1 MGRFRGR
8 PAGVIQPVSVERK
21 GINMQAEAL
30 MRPEAMAQM
39 RRRVVISST
48 IGNALEWFDFT
59 VFGLFAGII
68 GKLFFPADN
77 PSSSLLL
84 TFATFGIAFA
94 ARPLGG
100 LVFGLY
106 ADKHGRKKALV
117 VMITLMAVGTGLL
130 GFLPTYG
137 AIGIAAPLLLLAA
150 RLIQGFSAGG
160 EFGSASAMLIEFAP
174 PGQRGLYGAFQM
186 VSQSFA
192 FAIGAAMAIGLNL
205 GLSAD
210 AFASWGWRVPF
221 ILGILIGPTGYY
233 LRQKCDESP
242 EFQAYLAEKAASARP
257 KQRTTLGELFANHPR
272 ELIASFCLIAAG
284 TAINYVNAIFLPAY
298 AVSELKLPLL
308 NAQFALLGVSLV
320 NAVFAI
326 LFGMLSDRIGRR
338 TVIVPALIVYC
349 VLFYILLQRLVGT
362 PTTTNLLE
370 LQLIGIFLGVLA
382 GPMPAFMTEIFPV
395 GVRSTGAS
403 LMYNFAVM
411 LFGGLAPFINTWLV
425 QTTANKAAPVYYIF
439 FAAIVGV
446 VGLSVYRDRS
456 AASPA
461 VAQPAE

>member
-1 MGRFRGR
+1 MD
-8 PAGVIQPVSVERK
+8 K
-21 GINMQAEAL
+21 D
-30 MRPEAMAQM
+30 AMAQM

-68 GKLFFPADN
+68 SKLFFPADN

-130 GFLPTYG
+130 GLLPTFG
-137 AIGIAAPLLLLAA
+137 AIGIAAPLLLLLA

-174 PGQRGLYGAFQM
+174 PGRRGLFGSFQM
-186 VSQSFA
+186 VSQNLA
-192 FAIGAAMAIGLNL
+192 FAIGATMAIGLNL

-221 ILGILIGPTGYY
+221 ILGILIGPTGWY
-233 LRQKCDESP
+233 LRQRCDESP
-242 EFQAYLAEKAASARP
+242 DFQAYLAEKAAAAQP
-257 KQRTTLGELFANHPR
+257 AKRTTLGQLFSDHPV

-284 TAINYVNAIFLPAY
+284 TAINYVNAIFLPTY
-298 AVSELKLPLL
+298 AVAELKLPLL
-308 NAQFALLGVSLV
+308 NAQMGLLFISLA
-320 NAVFAI
+320 NAGIAVAT
-326 LFGMLSDRIGRR
+326 GALSDRIGRR
-338 TVIVPALIVYC
+338 AVLIPSLVIYAA
-349 VLFYILLQRLVGT
+349 LFYLMLQRLVAA
-362 PTTTNLLE
+362 PTTTNLWQ
-370 LQLIGIFLGVLA
+370 LQIVAVFLGVLA

-403 LMYNFAVM
+403 LMYNLAVM

-425 QTTANKAAPVYYIF
+425 AATGDKTAPVYYIL
-439 FAAIVGV
+439 FAAAVGL
-446 VGLSVYRDRS
+446 VGLSMYRGR
-456 AASPA
+456 PA
-461 VAQPAE
+461 VPEIAPQPAQ

>member
-1 MGRFRGR
+1 
-8 PAGVIQPVSVERK
+8 
-21 GINMQAEAL
+21 MQVDT
-30 MRPEAMAQM
+30 MAQM

-59 VFGLFAGII
+59 VFGLFAGILS
-68 GKLFFPADN
+68 KLFFPADN
-77 PSSSLLL
+77 PHSSLLL

-106 ADKHGRKKALV
+106 SDKHGRKKALV
-117 VMITLMAVGTGLL
+117 VMISLMAAGTGLL
-130 GFLPTYG
+130 GVLPTYG
-137 AIGIAAPLLLLAA
+137 AIGIAAPLLLLLA

-174 PGQRGLYGAFQM
+174 PGRRGLYGSFQM
-186 VSQSFA
+186 VSQSLA
-192 FAIGAAMAIGLNL
+192 FGLGAAMAIGLNL

-221 ILGILIGPTGYY
+221 ILGILIGPTGWY

-242 EFQAYLAEKAASARP
+242 EFKAYLAEKAATAQPSR
-257 KQRTTLGELFANHPR
+257 QTTLGQLFSEYPR

-284 TAINYVNAIFLPAY
+284 TAINYVNAIFLPTY
-298 AVSELKLPLL
+298 AVAELKLPIL
-308 NAQFALLGVSLV
+308 NAQLGLLVVSLV
-320 NAVFAI
+320 NAVVAVAC
-326 LFGMLSDRIGRR
+326 GALSDRIGRR
-338 TVIVPALIVYC
+338 AVLVPALIIYSL
-349 VLFYILLQRLVGT
+349 LFYVILQRLVAA
-362 PTTTNLLE
+362 PTTANLWQ
-370 LQLIGIFLGVLA
+370 LQIVAVLLGALA

-403 LMYNFAVM
+403 LMYNLAVM

-425 QTTANKAAPVYYIF
+425 QMTGDKAAPVYYIL
-439 FAAIVGV
+439 FAAAVGLI
-446 VGLSVYRDRS
+446 GLSVYRGRP
-456 AASPA
+456 AMPA
-461 VAQPAE
+461 VATQPAQ

>member
-1 MGRFRGR
+1 
-8 PAGVIQPVSVERK
+8 
-21 GINMQAEAL
+21 MQADV
-30 MRPEAMAQM
+30 MAQM
-39 RRRVVISST
+39 RRRVVVSST

-59 VFGLFAGII
+59 VFGLFAGVLS
-68 GKLFFPADN
+68 KLFFPADN
-77 PSSSLLL
+77 PNSSLLL

-106 ADKHGRKKALV
+106 ADRHGRKKALV
-117 VMITLMAVGTGLL
+117 VMISLMAVGTGLL

-137 AIGIAAPLLLLAA
+137 MIGIAAPLLLLLA

-174 PGQRGLYGAFQM
+174 PGRRGFYGSFQM
-186 VSQSFA
+186 VSQSLA
-192 FAIGAAMAIGLNL
+192 FGIGAAMAIGLNL
-205 GLSAD
+205 GLSPD

-221 ILGILIGPTGYY
+221 ILGILIGPTGWY
-233 LRQKCDESP
+233 LRQRCDESP
-242 EFQAYLAEKAASARP
+242 EFQAYLAEKAALAQP
-257 KQRTTLGELFANHPR
+257 KKKTTLGQLFSEHPR

-298 AVSELKLPLL
+298 AVAELKLPLL
-308 NAQFALLGVSLV
+308 NAQLGLLCFSVI
-320 NAVFAI
+320 NAAI
-326 LFGMLSDRIGRR
+326 SVATGALSDRIGRR
-338 TVIVPALIVYC
+338 AVIVPALIAYS
-349 VLFYILLQRLVGT
+349 VLFYLMLQRLAAD
-362 PTTTNLLE
+362 PTTTNLWQ
-370 LQLIGIFLGVLA
+370 LQMVAVFLGALA

-425 QTTANKAAPVYYIF
+425 QTTGNKAAPVYYIL
-439 FAAIVGV
+439 FAAA
-446 VGLSVYRDRS
+446 VGLAGLSAYRGRTFE
-456 AASPA
+456 AGTAP
-461 VAQPAE
+461 QPAL

>member
-1 MGRFRGR
+1 
-8 PAGVIQPVSVERK
+8 
-21 GINMQAEAL
+21 MQADT
-30 MRPEAMAQM
+30 MARM

-59 VFGLFAGII
+59 VFGLFAGILS
-68 GKLFFPADN
+68 KLFFPADN
-77 PSSSLLL
+77 PHSSLLL

-106 ADKHGRKKALV
+106 ADRHGRKKALV
-117 VMITLMAVGTGLL
+117 VMISLMAAGTGLL
-130 GFLPTYG
+130 GVLPTYG
-137 AIGIAAPLLLLAA
+137 AIGIAAPLLLLLA

-174 PGQRGLYGAFQM
+174 PGRRGFYGSFQM
-186 VSQSFA
+186 VSQSLA
-192 FAIGAAMAIGLNL
+192 FGLGAAMAIGLNL

-221 ILGILIGPTGYY
+221 ILGILIGPTGWY

-242 EFQAYLAEKAASARP
+242 EFKAYLAEKAATAQPGR
-257 KQRTTLGELFANHPR
+257 QTTLGQLFSEHPR

-284 TAINYVNAIFLPAY
+284 TAINYVNAIFLPTY
-298 AVSELKLPLL
+298 AVAELKLPIL
-308 NAQFALLGVSLV
+308 NAQLGLLVVSLI
-320 NAVFAI
+320 NAAVAVAC
-326 LFGMLSDRIGRR
+326 GALSDRIGRR
-338 TVIVPALIVYC
+338 AALVPALIIYSL
-349 VLFYILLQRLVGT
+349 LFYVILQRLVAA
-362 PTTTNLLE
+362 PTTANLWQ
-370 LQLIGIFLGVLA
+370 LQIVAVLLGALA

-403 LMYNFAVM
+403 LMYNLAVM

-425 QTTANKAAPVYYIF
+425 QVTGDKAAPVYYIL
-439 FAAIVGV
+439 FAAAVGL
-446 VGLSVYRDRS
+446 VGLSVYRGRPS
-456 AASPA
+456 VPGITT
-461 VAQPAE
+461 QPAQ

>member
-1 MGRFRGR
+1 
-8 PAGVIQPVSVERK
+8 
-21 GINMQAEAL
+21 MQSEA
-30 MRPEAMAQM
+30 MQSEAMKSEAMALM

-106 ADKHGRKKALV
+106 ADRHGRKKALV
-117 VMITLMAVGTGLL
+117 VMITLMAFGTGLL

-137 AIGIAAPLLLLAA
+137 AIGIAAPLLLLLA

-174 PGQRGLYGAFQM
+174 QGRRGYYGSFQM
-186 VSQSFA
+186 VSQSLA
-192 FAIGAAMAIGLNL
+192 FTLGAAIAIGLNV
-205 GLSAD
+205 GLSPD

-221 ILGILIGPTGYY
+221 ILGIMIGPIGYY

-242 EFQAYLAEKAASARP
+242 EFQAYLAEMSARAQS
-257 KQRTTLGELFANHPR
+257 KKRTTLGELFADHPR

-284 TAINYVNAIFLPAY
+284 TAINYVNAVFLPSY
-298 AVSELKLPLL
+298 AASELKLPLI
-308 NAQFALLGVSLV
+308 NAQIGLLCVSLAT
-320 NAVFAI
+320 AVLVI
-326 LFGMLSDRIGRR
+326 VFGALSDRVGRR
-338 TVIVPALIVYC
+338 MVIVPTLIVYS
-349 VLFYILLQRLVGT
+349 VLFYVLLQRLVGA
-362 PTTTNLLE
+362 PTTVNLMA
-370 LQLIGIFLGVLA
+370 LQGIGILLGSLA

-425 QTTANKAAPVYYIF
+425 QSTGNKAAPVYYIF
-439 FAAIVGV
+439 LAAAVGV
-446 VGLSVYRDRS
+446 IGLSCYRGRTSQDS
-456 AASPA
+456 T

>member
-1 MGRFRGR
+1 
-8 PAGVIQPVSVERK
+8 
-21 GINMQAEAL
+21 MQG
-30 MRPEAMAQM
+30 EAMAQM

-68 GKLFFPADN
+68 AKLFFPAEN

-106 ADKHGRKKALV
+106 ADRHGRKKALV
-117 VMITLMAVGTGLL
+117 VMISLMALGTGLL
-130 GFLPTYG
+130 GVLPTFG
-137 AIGIAAPLLLLAA
+137 AIGIAAPLLLLLA

-174 PGQRGLYGAFQM
+174 PGRRGLFGSFQM
-186 VSQSFA
+186 VSQSLA
-192 FAIGAAMAIGLNL
+192 FGIGAAMAIGLNL
-205 GLSAD
+205 GLSPD

-221 ILGILIGPTGYY
+221 ILGILIGPTGWY
-233 LRQKCDESP
+233 LRQRCDESP
-242 EFQAYLAEKAASARP
+242 EFQAYLAEKAATAQP
-257 KQRTTLGELFANHPR
+257 KRQTTLGQLFSEHPR

-284 TAINYVNAIFLPAY
+284 TAINYINAIFLPTY
-298 AVSELKLPLL
+298 AVAELKLPLL
-308 NAQFALLGVSLV
+308 NAQMGLLIVSLA
-320 NAVFAI
+320 NAVIAMAA
-326 LFGMLSDRIGRR
+326 GALSDRIGRR
-338 TVIVPALIVYC
+338 TVLVPALIIYSL
-349 VLFYILLQRLVGT
+349 LFYVLLQRLAAE
-362 PTTTNLLE
+362 PTTAKLWH
-370 LQLIGIFLGVLA
+370 LQIAAILLGVLA

-403 LMYNFAVM
+403 LMYNLAVM

-425 QTTANKAAPVYYIF
+425 AATGNKAAPVYYIF
-439 FAAIVGV
+439 FAAA
-446 VGLSVYRDRS
+446 VGLAGLSLYRPRTT
-456 AASPA
+456 AEPALSPLPLA
-461 VAQPAE
+461 GPTHG